1 MPVYKDKATN
11 TWRVICRY
19 TDFTGEVKQSQKRG
33 FATKREAQAW
43 ERENANVKE
52 TNLNMTF
59 DSFLEIYTEDVKN
72 RVKENTWLTKENIF
86 NTKILPYF
94 GKRKINEIQ
103 PKDILKWQNEM
114 LTMTSNNGKPLSP
127 SYLKTIHNQLSAI
140 FNHACK
146 FYGLAVNP
154 AAKVGN
160 MGKDQRKD
168 MEIWTRDEYSKFANE
183 TMDKPRFFYAF
194 EVLYWTGIRE
204 GELLALTPKDFDF
217 EKQTLSITKSYQRIN
232 KRDVI
237 TEPKTPKSNRVIKI
251 PDFLVKEIQDYIAQ
265 LYAIAPED
273 RLFTVSTNQ
282 LTREMA
288 RASKAAGVKKIRI
301 HDLRHTHISQ
311 LIEMGFS
318 AVAIGDRVGHESVE
332 ITYRYAHL
340 FPTTQTQMATQ
351 LNSMRGDMEN
361 VC

>member
-11 TWRVICRY
+11 TWRVIYRY

-43 ERENANVKE
+43 ERENANVQE

-59 DSFLEIYTEDVKN
+59 ASFLEIYTEDVKN

-273 RLFTVSTNQ
+273 RLFAVSTNQ

>member
-1 MPVYKDKATN
+1 MAVYKDKATN
-11 TWRVICRY
+11 TWRVIYRY

-33 FATKREAQAW
+33 FATKREALAW

-59 DSFLEIYTEDVKN
+59 ASFLEIYTEDVKN
-72 RVKENTWLTKENIF
+72 RVKENTWLTKEHIF

-114 LTMTSNNGKPLSP
+114 LNMEGSNGKPLSP
-127 SYLKTIHNQLSAI
+127 SYLKTIHNQLSAV

-146 FYGLAVNP
+146 FYGLAANP

-168 MEIWTRDEYSKFANE
+168 MEIWSKEEYGKFANE
-183 TMDKPRFFYAF
+183 TMDKPQFFYAF

-217 EKQTLSITKSYQRIN
+217 EKQAEFKMG
-232 KRDVI
+232 
-237 TEPKTPKSNRVIKI
+237 EKI
-251 PDFLVKEIQDYIAQ
+251 EIIDFGELYDY
-265 LYAIAPED
+265 YAFYA
-273 RLFTVSTNQ
+273 
-282 LTREMA
+282 
-288 RASKAAGVKKIRI
+288 
-301 HDLRHTHISQ
+301 LRY
-311 LIEMGFS
+311 E
-318 AVAIGDRVGHESVE
+318 
-332 ITYRYAHL
+332 
-340 FPTTQTQMATQ
+340 
-351 LNSMRGDMEN
+351 
-361 VC
+361 

>member
-1 MPVYKDKATN
+1 M
-11 TWRVICRY
+11 
-19 TDFTGEVKQSQKRG
+19 
-33 FATKREAQAW
+33 
-43 ERENANVKE
+43 ENR
-52 TNLNMTF
+52 F
-59 DSFLEIYTEDVKN
+59 
-72 RVKENTWLTKENIF
+72 
-86 NTKILPYF
+86 
-94 GKRKINEIQ
+94 
-103 PKDILKWQNEM
+103 
-114 LTMTSNNGKPLSP
+114 TMTSNNGKPLSP

-168 MEIWTRDEYSKFANE
+168 MEIWTRDEYNKFANE

-217 EKQTLSITKSYQRIN
+217 EKHTLAITKSYQRIN

-273 RLFTVSTNQ
+273 RLFAVSTNQ

-340 FPTTQTQMATQ
+340 FPTTQTQMAAQ

>member
-11 TWRVICRY
+11 TWRVIYRY

-59 DSFLEIYTEDVKN
+59 ASFLEIYTEDVKN

-273 RLFTVSTNQ
+273 RLFAVSTNQ

-351 LNSMRGDMEN
+351 LKSMRGDMEN

>member
-1 MPVYKDKATN
+1 MAVYKDKATN
-11 TWRVICRY
+11 TWRVIYRY

-33 FATKREAQAW
+33 FATKREALAW

-59 DSFLEIYTEDVKN
+59 ASFLEIYTEDVKN
-72 RVKENTWLTKENIF
+72 RVKENTWLTKEHIF

-114 LTMTSNNGKPLSP
+114 LNMEGSNGKLLSP
-127 SYLKTIHNQLSAI
+127 SYLKTIHNQLSAV

-168 MEIWTRDEYSKFANE
+168 MEIWSKEEYSKFANE
-183 TMDKPRFFYAF
+183 TMDKPQFFYAF

-217 EKQTLSITKSYQRIN
+217 EKQTLSITKSYQRIK

-237 TEPKTPKSNRVIKI
+237 TAPKTPKSNRVIKI

-265 LYAIAPED
+265 LYAIQPED
-273 RLFTVSTNQ
+273 RLFAVSKNQ

-351 LNSMRGDMEN
+351 LNSMRGGMEN
-361 VC
+361 VS

>member
-11 TWRVICRY
+11 TWRVIYHY
-19 TDFTGEVKQSQKRG
+19 TDFTGAVKQSQKRG
-33 FATKREAQAW
+33 FATKREALAW

-59 DSFLEIYTEDVKN
+59 ASFLEIYTEDVKN

-204 GELLALTPKDFDF
+204 GELLALTPMDFDF

-273 RLFTVSTNQ
+273 RLFAVSTNQ

>member
-11 TWRVICRY
+11 TWRVIYRY

-59 DSFLEIYTEDVKN
+59 ASFLEIYTEDVKN

-265 LYAIAPED
+265 LYAIAPKD
-273 RLFTVSTNQ
+273 RLFAVSTNQ

>member
-1 MPVYKDKATN
+1 MAVYKDKATN
-11 TWRVICRY
+11 TWRVIYRY

-33 FATKREAQAW
+33 FATKREALAW
-43 ERENANVKE
+43 ERENANMKE

-59 DSFLEIYTEDVKN
+59 ASFLEIYTEDVKN
-72 RVKENTWLTKENIF
+72 RVKENTWLTKEHIF
-86 NTKILPYF
+86 ITKILPYF

-114 LTMTSNNGKPLSP
+114 LNMNGSNGKPLSP
-127 SYLKTIHNQLSAI
+127 SYLKTIHNQLSAV

-146 FYGLAVNP
+146 FYGLTVNP

-168 MEIWTRDEYSKFANE
+168 MEIWSKEEYSKFANE
-183 TMDKPRFFYAF
+183 TMDKPQFFYAF

-217 EKQTLSITKSYQRIN
+217 EKQTLSITKSYQRIK

-237 TEPKTPKSNRVIKI
+237 TAPKTPKSNRVISI

-265 LYAIAPED
+265 LYAITPED
-273 RLFTVSTNQ
+273 RLFAVSKNQ

-340 FPTTQTQMATQ
+340 FPTTQTQMAAQ
-351 LNSMRGDMEN
+351 LNSMRGGMEN
-361 VC
+361 VS

>member
-1 MPVYKDKATN
+1 
-11 TWRVICRY
+11 
-19 TDFTGEVKQSQKRG
+19 
-33 FATKREAQAW
+33 
-43 ERENANVKE
+43 
-52 TNLNMTF
+52 MTF
-59 DSFLEIYTEDVKN
+59 ASFLEIYTEDVKN
-72 RVKENTWLTKENIF
+72 RVKENTWLTKEHIF

-114 LTMTSNNGKPLSP
+114 LNMNGSNGKPLSP
-127 SYLKTIHNQLSAI
+127 SYLKTIHNQLSAV

-146 FYGLAVNP
+146 FYGLAANP

-168 MEIWTRDEYSKFANE
+168 MEIWSKEEYGKFANE
-183 TMDKPRFFYAF
+183 TMDKPQFFYAF

-217 EKQTLSITKSYQRIN
+217 EKQTLSITKSYQRIK

-237 TEPKTPKSNRVIKI
+237 TAPKTPKSNRVIKI

-265 LYAIAPED
+265 LYAIQPED
-273 RLFTVSTNQ
+273 RLFSVSKNQ

-351 LNSMRGDMEN
+351 LNSMRGGMEN
-361 VC
+361 VS

>member
-11 TWRVICRY
+11 TWRVIYRY

-59 DSFLEIYTEDVKN
+59 ASFLEIYTEDVKN

-168 MEIWTRDEYSKFANE
+168 MEIWTRDEYNKFANE

-273 RLFTVSTNQ
+273 RLFAVSTNQ

>member
-11 TWRVICRY
+11 TWRVIYRY

-33 FATKREAQAW
+33 FATKREALAW

-59 DSFLEIYTEDVKN
+59 ASFLEIYTEDVKN
-72 RVKENTWLTKENIF
+72 RVKENTWLTKKNIF

-273 RLFTVSTNQ
+273 RLFAVSTNQ

-351 LNSMRGDMEN
+351 LTSMRGDMEN

>member
-11 TWRVICRY
+11 TWRVIYRY
-19 TDFTGEVKQSQKRG
+19 TDFTGAVKQSQKRG

-43 ERENANVKE
+43 ECENANVKE

-59 DSFLEIYTEDVKN
+59 ASFLDIYTEDVKN

-217 EKQTLSITKSYQRIN
+217 EKHTLSITKSYQRIN

-273 RLFTVSTNQ
+273 RLFAVSTNQ

>member
-1 MPVYKDKATN
+1 MPVYKNEDN
-11 TWRVICRY
+11 GTWYVLTRY
-19 TDFTGEVKQSQKRG
+19 LDWKGERKQKCTRG
-33 FATKREAQAW
+33 FETKREAQEW
-43 ERENANVKE
+43 ERVFQQQSAADMDMNFAAFVELYIKDMKPR
-52 TNLNMTF
+52 L
-59 DSFLEIYTEDVKN
+59 
-72 RVKENTWLTKENIF
+72 KENTWLTQEKIINP
-86 NTKILPYF
+86 KILPYF

-273 RLFTVSTNQ
+273 RLFAVSTNQ

-340 FPTTQTQMATQ
+340 FPTTQTQMAAQ

>member
-11 TWRVICRY
+11 TWRVIYRY

-43 ERENANVKE
+43 ERENANVNE

-59 DSFLEIYTEDVKN
+59 ASFLEIYTEDVKN

-265 LYAIAPED
+265 LYAIAPKD
-273 RLFTVSTNQ
+273 RLFAVSTNQ